1 MIRNVDIQN
10 EYVDLYTLFRNY
22 IWDYSTVCK
31 LADLEVRCYE
41 TCPDIPKIQESLW
54 KLKSDIINTLH
65 DDEEMLAV
73 FDEFED
79 LLESSNNEYYVD
91 LPSVQEVIQEDE
103 FEDDLVDEDFDED
116 AEDLEDENFEES
128 EQ

>member
-31 LADLEVRCYE
+31 LADLEVRCHE

-103 FEDDLVDEDFDED
+103 FEDGLIDEDFDED